1 MQYLILQAEDQ
12 MPEGIGYANTQI
24 LPVQPSLPTPRVENT
39 EDLEAPEQEVET
51 VENDQVLQ
59 ERRDTSNETLGSQ
72 LDIFA

>member
-1 MQYLILQAEDQ
+1 MMYLILKVEDQ
-12 MPEGIGYANTQI
+12 MPEGIGYTNTQI
-24 LPVQPSLPTPRVENT
+24 LPIQPSLPTPRVENT
-39 EDLEAPEQEVET
+39 EDLDVPEQEVDT